1 MADETIRRLFDALDK
16 QGQQLARLETLLE
29 AKLEAKDKVCDMKF
43 EQIDKLETRVSLLEK
58 SRSLF
63 SGGLGF
69 AVWAISTII
78 MLLGV
83 MSR

>member
-1 MADETIRRLFDALDK
+1 MAEDAIRRIFDKLD
-16 QGQQLARLETLLE
+16 QLSQQNARLEVLLSE
-29 AKLEAKDKVCDMKF
+29 KEKVCDMKF
-43 EQIDKLETRVSLLEK
+43 EQIEKLETRVSLLEK

-69 AVWAISTII
+69 AAWAISTLL

-83 MSR
+83 VYK

>member
-1 MADETIRRLFDALDK
+1 MADETTRRLFDKLD
-16 QGQQLARLETLLE
+16 QLSQQNARVEVLLSE
-29 AKLEAKDKVCDMKF
+29 KEKVCDMRF
-43 EQIDKLETRVSLLEK
+43 ERIEKLETRVSILEK

-69 AVWAISTII
+69 AAWAISTLL

-83 MSR
+83 VYK

>member
-1 MADETIRRLFDALDK
+1 MADETIRRLFDALD
-16 QGQQLARLETLLE
+16 QQRQQLARVETLLAARE
-29 AKLEAKDKVCDMKF
+29 KVCDMQDDK
-43 EQIDKLETRVSLLEK
+43 ITKLETRVSLLER
-58 SRSLF
+58 SRSVF

-69 AVWAISTII
+69 AAWAISTII

>member
-1 MADETIRRLFDALDK
+1 MADETIRRIFDALDR
-16 QGQQLARLETLLE
+16 QRQQLARVETLLE
-29 AKLEAKDKVCDMKF
+29 AREKVCDMQDDK
-43 EQIDKLETRVSLLEK
+43 ITKLETRVSLLER
-58 SRSLF
+58 SRSVF

-69 AVWAISTII
+69 AAWAISTII

>member
-1 MADETIRRLFDALDK
+1 MADETIRRLFDKLDQLSRQSARMEALFQEREKACDV
-16 QGQQLARLETLLE
+16 
-29 AKLEAKDKVCDMKF
+29 KDVR
-43 EQIDKLETRVSLLEK
+43 IDKLESRVSLLEK

-69 AVWAISTII
+69 AAWAISTLL

-83 MSR
+83 MYK